1 MRRDERSRPERR
13 PQGAGS
19 PPAVRSLALAWA
31 LTLALGAGTARAQ
44 APADTVS
51 LMWTAPGDD
60 GNIGTAQGYE
70 MRMSLAP
77 IDESNW
83 SGATLVA
90 GAPPP
95 LPAGTTQLMV
105 ARGLSYGT
113 TYYFAIKTV
122 DDAGNWSPISNLVRW
137 DWVFDTAPPAAPSGL
152 AAALAADGVR
162 VTWTPNSE
170 ADLAGYSVYRALAAS
185 GPFTDVSGSLLASP
199 TFLDATV
206 PPGTAVVWYQVT
218 ARDNSGNES
227 ARSSIASLTLVAT
240 ATGTWSLDPGYPNPS
255 PAGATVHIPLT
266 VPAGAGEA
274 RIEIVNNIGQRVRRI
289 DLGVLAS
296 GSSSISWDG
305 RNDAGR
311 EVAPGAYTAWLIAG
325 STRTSVRLVRVP

>member
-152 AAALAADGVR
+152 AAALAAGGVR

-266 VPAGAGEA
+266 APAGAGEA

>member
-1 MRRDERSRPERR
+1 MRMDERSRPERR
-13 PQGAGS
+13 PQGAES
-19 PPAVRSLALAWA
+19 LPAVRVLALA
-31 LTLALGAGTARAQ
+31 LTLALGPGMARAQ

-51 LMWTAPGDD
+51 LQWTAPGDD

-77 IDESNW
+77 IDENNW

-105 ARGLSYGT
+105 ARGLTYGT
-113 TYYFAIKTV
+113 TYTSIRPSTWR
-122 DDAGNWSPISNLVRW
+122 WSPISGWCAGTGCYR
-137 DWVFDTAPPAAPSGL
+137 ASAAPSGL
-152 AAALAADGVR
+152 AAALAAGGVR
-162 VTWTPNSE
+162 VTWTPTPRPICR
-170 ADLAGYSVYRALAAS
+170 LQPYRALAAS

-199 TFLDATV
+199 SFLDATV
-206 PPGTAVVWYQVT
+206 PAGTAVVWYQVT

-227 ARSSIASLTLVAT
+227 ARSSVASLTLVAT

-266 VPAGAGEA
+266 VPPGAGDA
-274 RIEIVNNIGQRVRRI
+274 RIEIVNNVGQRVRRI
-289 DLGVLAS
+289 DLGALAS
-296 GSSSISWDG
+296 GTTSVSWDG

-311 EVAPGAYTAWLIAG
+311 EVAPGAYTAWLTAG
-325 STRTSVRLVRVP
+325 STRSSIRLVRVP

>member
-137 DWVFDTAPPAAPSGL
+137 DWGFDTAPPAAPSGL
-152 AAALAADGVR
+152 AAALAAGGVR

>member
-152 AAALAADGVR
+152 AAALAAGGVR

-296 GSSSISWDG
+296 GNSSIS
-305 RNDAGR
+305 
-311 EVAPGAYTAWLIAG
+311 
-325 STRTSVRLVRVP
+325 